1 VPYVRGSCESV
12 PEIILINKRPNNCP
26 PLKGC
31 IILNVPIRV
40 FLIKLIAI
48 RILA

>member
-1 VPYVRGSCESV
+1 MSYVRNSCESV
-12 PEIILINKRPNNCP
+12 PEIIPINKRLNNCLP
-26 PLKGC
+26 PKKY

-40 FLIKLIAI
+40 FLIKSIAI